1 MRDFTTPC
9 NDFFSIK
16 DLKSLKNSSSTGFP
30 KLDLLTI
37 EMMSSTVD
45 SHFEYLSVE
54 ATLFE
59 KRQLEILTKLSN
71 PENKNFWERSIKT
84 DNS

>member
-1 MRDFTTPC
+1 M
-9 NDFFSIK
+9 
-16 DLKSLKNSSSTGFP
+16 KNSSSTGFP

-37 EMMSSTVD
+37 EMMSSTVG

-71 PENKNFWERSIKT
+71 PENKKFWERSIKT